1 MHKFSYNKFN
11 ELENPTVVLST
22 KYHKHLGI
30 LTNIDISTIE
40 CNFNMASAQ
49 EISFDLYRYKD
60 DIEELLWDSVVD
72 FKYIFVPEH
81 QEYYS
86 IEVQIDE
93 NNNTVKHITGTS
105 ACEFELSNRILYNF
119 ECNTESDIL
128 QDDYVVTKFYNP
140 ENPKGSLLHRVLA
153 DKCPDYT
160 IAHVDSSLKDIQ
172 RTFSANG
179 QDIYSFLT
187 GTIAEEVECL
197 FVFNSVSRTISAY
210 DLKFVCN
217 SCGHRGDLSVTCPE
231 CGSSEYYGK
240 YGETTNIFIS
250 SENFAEQITRSGD
263 TDNVFNC
270 LKISGG
276 DDVIDTAL
284 MYINPNGTQYLYNF
298 NQETLADMPD
308 ELIQKIIQ
316 YNELYN
322 SLKEPYTQES
332 KRYFDAV
339 DEKGY
344 LEHSMMPE
352 VTTPTTDAQ
361 TEADNL
367 PSAFSNFG
375 DISVTNITSLSSTSA
390 NLAVQGMAK
399 VLVDPRYEVK
409 VSGNISSL
417 IDGTSRN
424 WTGTATITNIG
435 NDEDTATTASFTVK
449 IIGNNYEKY
458 LYQRIL
464 KQLDRDDS
472 VFFTIFDI
480 DNINTFKEELTKYS
494 KSLLEGFYN
503 SYETCLNVL
512 IENGVTD
519 ENSVFYDVNLYNE
532 MYSPYKQRLDLI
544 QSEINIRDLQI
555 AEQDEIITQSK
566 NAIASYHNRLDF
578 KKYIGN
584 DLWIIFSHYR
594 KESEYSNENY
604 VSDGLDNAGVI
615 DKAKELFEVC
625 EKEIKKASQLQYSL
639 TCNLNNLLNTKE
651 FSNYKEKI
659 QIGNW
664 ITLKI
669 DEKLY
674 YLRLINIKVNYGS
687 LDKITIS
694 FSTAVVINSTI
705 NDTKS
710 IFDQMQNIASSY
722 DTVKHQAEQGDNA
735 NINVNNWLTDG
746 LNSALVTIK
755 NNINEE
761 VIYDNNGILLRSF
774 DDILDE
780 YSPKQSRLTSNIF
793 AFTDDN
799 WRTAKL
805 GIGEHNYVKYNTITK
820 TFQQDTGYG
829 LSAEFVTAG
838 YINGSQIIGGDI
850 YSQNYSS
857 TNKTGTVLHL
867 NDGTF
872 SFGGEKLVYDG
883 NTFTLKDVVMRWDS
897 INTPEISDIDGLS
910 TTLYNIESNISE
922 LDDRIQT
929 FSQNTDPSSDWTTN
943 EEKEKHISDIWFNT
957 NNSKTYIYTKSGNTY
972 SWVETNDSTLM
983 SLATGKSTIFV
994 SKPNTPDVTGY
1005 YYHAG
1010 DLWILQSDVTLNNTA
1025 YKSKT
1030 VLTALNSRA
1039 TGFVES
1045 DWVPA
1050 TTKAATDFASDT
1062 IITPGEKIQL
1072 KYTMMNITQE
1082 YTEISN
1088 QAAKY
1093 TMDISSLTTAY
1104 NALKSYTDTF
1114 LANMTINSENINATT
1129 YSTKF
1134 SNYYNARKTAEGNLE
1149 TARINYSDGNLND
1162 FITNTYEPY
1171 VTDAQLQL
1179 DAKISSYYQSS
1190 APYENKTNV
1199 TSTSELDS
1207 LVGDLWYE
1215 TDTGKTYSY
1224 QKTAG
1229 TTSGKYNYTW
1239 TFEDIPNAVFD
1250 LIDGKKNIYISAP
1263 ITDTDNDGYLYHS
1276 GDMWVISSNDQNSTN
1291 TTVKNLAS
1299 QYTVKTILLSSV
1311 DRKTTFTASDWS
1323 PTTTESAEQA
1333 LSDISDMANDSKL
1346 TPVEKIQIKRRLAE
1360 IDDEKILY
1368 DARKTAYSSY
1378 STVVTT
1384 WTAYNTKY
1392 TDLKNQSSN
1401 WNLDSS
1407 TTTDISN
1414 NTFTKYFTQYYT
1426 AKEAL
1431 DSALENASKQYAE
1444 DKASDVQNNLD
1455 SFQSKVQGALTGS
1468 PSTEI
1473 GTDYIISPKIGG
1485 GYLYIKNANDGR
1497 SVTIDPKQSYSSNGY
1512 IFKVTDSNGNI
1523 TIGADS
1529 SGNANF
1535 SGNITATS
1543 GKIGD
1548 WTISGSLLIG
1558 QTSTGSYSGYKTVL
1572 QPPGSGYWGIAVG
1585 VPSGDTSYGNAP
1597 FRVAHDGSFVATNAT
1612 VTGNITA
1619 STLTANQSGNIGG
1632 WNISSS
1638 GLSSQISYD
1647 YNNVSPQY
1655 TDNDLIR
1662 VHNIVNGSIR
1672 PTASDIDRYDFDG
1685 DGVISV
1691 QDAVTCSN
1699 IKNGNTKLS
1708 GFVTISPNNLKY
1720 NIVLG
1725 TTSDSE
1731 IAPGSL
1737 TTIGIRSVCSPRAV
1751 FNNALINNGL
1761 EVDGGFTV
1769 FGGDGITVR
1778 QRNSYGATANTL
1790 QIRAVMESTGDY
1802 SYAVYQT
1809 YDNGSFHAFQNH
1821 NGIYNDIM
1829 AGGFVQQSSK
1839 LVKTNINNM
1848 SDGEADKILNIN
1860 VVTFDYKENFGG
1872 LKNQRGVIA
1881 EDVLKTIPSAV
1892 SVPLNYDESK
1902 FDESKGTLQPILSV
1916 DYSKFVP
1923 YLIKK
1928 VQMQEEEINKLKEK
1942 IGGI

>member
-22 KYHKHLGI
+22 KYHKHLGT
-30 LTNIDISTIE
+30 LTNVDISTIE

-694 FSTAVVINSTI
+694 FSTAVVVNSII

-710 IFDQMQNIASSY
+710 IFDQIQNIASSY

-746 LNSALVTIK
+746 LNSALVMIK

-761 VIYDNNGILLRSF
+761 VTYDNNGILLRSF

-799 WRTAKL
+799 WKTAKL
-805 GIGEHNYVKYNTITK
+805 GIGEHNYVKYNTTTK

-838 YINGSQIIGGDI
+838 YVNGSQIIGGDI

-857 TNKTGTVLHL
+857 INKTGTVLHL

-1050 TTKAATDFASDT
+1050 TT
-1062 IITPGEKIQL
+1062 
-1072 KYTMMNITQE
+1072 
-1082 YTEISN
+1082 
-1088 QAAKY
+1088 
-1093 TMDISSLTTAY
+1093 
-1104 NALKSYTDTF
+1104 
-1114 LANMTINSENINATT
+1114 
-1129 YSTKF
+1129 
-1134 SNYYNARKTAEGNLE
+1134 
-1149 TARINYSDGNLND
+1149 
-1162 FITNTYEPY
+1162 
-1171 VTDAQLQL
+1171 
-1179 DAKISSYYQSS
+1179 
-1190 APYENKTNV
+1190 
-1199 TSTSELDS
+1199 
-1207 LVGDLWYE
+1207 
-1215 TDTGKTYSY
+1215 
-1224 QKTAG
+1224 
-1229 TTSGKYNYTW
+1229 
-1239 TFEDIPNAVFD
+1239 
-1250 LIDGKKNIYISAP
+1250 
-1263 ITDTDNDGYLYHS
+1263 
-1276 GDMWVISSNDQNSTN
+1276 
-1291 TTVKNLAS
+1291 
-1299 QYTVKTILLSSV
+1299 
-1311 DRKTTFTASDWS
+1311 
-1323 PTTTESAEQA
+1323 ESAEQA

-1368 DARKTAYSSY
+1368 NARKTAYSSY
-1378 STVVTT
+1378 STVITA

-1392 TDLKNQSSN
+1392 TALKNQSVN

-1585 VPSGDTSYGNAP
+1585 VPSGDTSWGNAP
-1597 FRVAHDGSFVATNAT
+1597 FRVSHDGNMIATNAT
-1612 VTGNITA
+1612 ITGSITGSTISGGSITGTTINNGNGTFQVTVDGKIFATA
-1619 STLTANQSGNIGG
+1619 GKIGSWIISNVGIQAWDNDKTIWSFLRRPKFSGSSNDVVFGIGEFRDDAPEGFGKQNFGVTSYGDVFIRHNLQIGDNTSYNTGAIKLWQTLDTYVGINLYN
-1632 WNISSS
+1632 SS
-1638 GLSSQISYD
+1638 GLYSNGNIS
-1647 YNNVSPQY
+1647 VEG
-1655 TDNDLIR
+1655 
-1662 VHNIVNGSIR
+1662 NGSTTGIINCVKLNQTSDR
-1672 PTASDIDRYDFDG
+1672 GWKQDIVDLDENKASKFIYSLKPSEFKFRNS
-1685 DGVISV
+1685 I
-1691 QDAVTCSN
+1691 N
-1699 IKNGNTKLS
+1699 EKHH
-1708 GFVTISPNNLKY
+1708 GFVAQDVDLAVYDKEWSIVSDVSIKGEDGQEKTYKAIAYTELLADMVSTIQSLNKRIKKLE
-1720 NIVLG
+1720 
-1725 TTSDSE
+1725 SE
-1731 IAPGSL
+1731 I
-1737 TTIGIRSVCSPRAV
+1737 
-1751 FNNALINNGL
+1751 NNY
-1761 EVDGGFTV
+1761 E
-1769 FGGDGITVR
+1769 
-1778 QRNSYGATANTL
+1778 
-1790 QIRAVMESTGDY
+1790 
-1802 SYAVYQT
+1802 
-1809 YDNGSFHAFQNH
+1809 
-1821 NGIYNDIM
+1821 
-1829 AGGFVQQSSK
+1829 
-1839 LVKTNINNM
+1839 
-1848 SDGEADKILNIN
+1848 
-1860 VVTFDYKENFGG
+1860 
-1872 LKNQRGVIA
+1872 
-1881 EDVLKTIPSAV
+1881 
-1892 SVPLNYDESK
+1892 
-1902 FDESKGTLQPILSV
+1902 
-1916 DYSKFVP
+1916 
-1923 YLIKK
+1923 
-1928 VQMQEEEINKLKEK
+1928 
-1942 IGGI
+1942 